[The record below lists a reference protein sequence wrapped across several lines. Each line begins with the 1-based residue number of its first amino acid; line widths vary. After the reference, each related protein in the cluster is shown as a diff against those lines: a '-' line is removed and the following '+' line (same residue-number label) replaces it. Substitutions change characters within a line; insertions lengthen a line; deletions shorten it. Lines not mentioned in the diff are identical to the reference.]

1 VSNDRAADEEHV
13 GAQLRLVSYG
23 MVASGVV
30 AVIAAA
36 VSTQPRGIV
45 VFGLGGLAVAALV
58 FERTQGGV
66 VGISLGLLVGSVLA
80 WLWPTV
86 GDGGYRFFGVLLV
99 LVGLVN
105 TAILPRFYR
114 LGQRLGER

>member
-1 VSNDRAADEEHV
+1 MNDDGGGEGYV
-13 GAQLRLVSYG
+13 DTQLRLVGYG
-23 MVASGVV
+23 VIVSGIVA
-30 AVIAAA
+30 ILAAA
-36 VSTQPRGIV
+36 LSTQPRGIV

-66 VGISLGLLVGSVLA
+66 AGISLGLLVGSVLA

-86 GDGGYRFFGVLLV
+86 GDGGYRFFGLLLV
-99 LVGLVN
+99 VVGFIY

-114 LGQRLGER
+114 FGQRLGER